1 MIKIWSYI
9 KNNFTTIKNIS
20 SIGVADII
28 GNAISSIFWLYLAS
42 IVIAEKYGEIHYYIA
57 IASIAS
63 TISLLGSEN
72 MLRVYVSKDVKLQ
85 STLYFVVLI
94 STAITS
100 VVLFFIYYK
109 IEIIILTL
117 SFVISNLAISESFG
131 KKMFIFYSKFFIL
144 QKILGATLPIILFY
158 LFDIN
163 GILVGLAL
171 SYMPYI
177 LQIYR
182 GFKESRINLI
192 LLKERFTFFLTS
204 FAQAFSGVAR
214 GQVDKLIIAP
224 MLGFG
229 LLGNYSFA
237 LQIVGILMILP
248 NVIYKYTLPHDA
260 SGKPTFVIKKI
271 TVLISIGITVLG
283 VTLSPVVIPA
293 FFPKYIEA
301 IPAMQILSFHPIPAT
316 LGLMIISK
324 FLATEKNKVVLIGT
338 VISLTVNIGGV
349 IILGPILGITGAALS
364 FVLSST
370 ANCVYSFAVNSK
382 MKPDFNN
389 KSVID

>member
-20 SIGVADII
+20 SIGVADIV
-28 GNAISSIFWLYLAS
+28 GSVISSIFWLYLAS
-42 IVIAEKYGEIHYYIA
+42 IAIAEKYGEIHYYIA

-63 TISLLGSEN
+63 TVSLLGSEN
-72 MLRVYVSKDVKLQ
+72 MLRVYIPKDVKIQ
-85 STLYFVVLI
+85 STVYFIVLI

-131 KKMFIFYSKFFIL
+131 KKMFTFYSKMFIL
-144 QKILGATLPIILFY
+144 QKILGATLSIILFY

-163 GILVGLAL
+163 GLLVGLAL

-177 LQIYR
+177 WQIYR
-182 GFKESRINLI
+182 GFKESQINLI
-192 LLKERFTFFLTS
+192 LLKDRFTFFLTS
-204 FAQAFSGVAR
+204 FAQTFSGVAR

-224 MLGFG
+224 MLGFS

-260 SGKPTFVIKKI
+260 SGKSTFVIKKL

-283 VTLSPVVIPA
+283 VILSPIVIPA
-293 FFPKYIEA
+293 FFPNYIEA
-301 IPAMQILSFHPIPAT
+301 IPAIQILSFHPIPAT

-324 FLATEKNKVVLIGT
+324 FLATEKNRVVLIG
-338 VISLTVNIGGV
+338 VIISLTVNIGGV
-349 IILGPILGITGAALS
+349 IILGSILGIIGAALS

-370 ANCVYSFAVNSK
+370 ANCVYLFAVNSK
-382 MKPDFNN
+382 MKPDFN
-389 KSVID
+389 KSVTD

>member
-1 MIKIWSYI
+1 MIKIWSFI

-20 SIGVADII
+20 AIGVADVI
-28 GNAISSIFWLYLAS
+28 GSAISSIFWLYLAS
-42 IVIAEKYGEIHYYIA
+42 VIIAEKYGIIHYYIA

-72 MLRVYVSKDVKLQ
+72 MLRVYIPKDVKLQ
-85 STLYFVVLI
+85 ATLYFIVLVAT
-94 STAITS
+94 SITS
-100 VVLFFIYYK
+100 LVLFFIYYK
-109 IEIIILTL
+109 IEIIILAL

-131 KKMFIFYSKFFIL
+131 KRMFTFYSKLFIL
-144 QKILGATLPIILFY
+144 QKILGTILPIALYY

-163 GILVGLAL
+163 GVLVGLAL
-171 SYMPYI
+171 SYMLYI
-177 LQIYR
+177 FQIYR

-192 LLKERFTFFLTS
+192 LLKDRFAFFLTS
-204 FAQAFSGVAR
+204 FAQTFSGVAR

-237 LQIVGILMILP
+237 LQIVAVLMILP
-248 NVIYKYTLPHDA
+248 NVIYKYTVPHDA
-260 SGKPTFVIKKI
+260 SGKSTFVIKKI

-283 VTLSPVVIPA
+283 IALSPVIIPV

-301 IPAMQILSFHPIPAT
+301 IPAIQILSFHPIPAT
-316 LGLMIISK
+316 IGLMIYSK
-324 FLATEKNKVVLIGT
+324 FLGDERNRVVLIGT
-338 VISLTVNIGGV
+338 IISLSVNIGGV
-349 IILGPILGITGAALS
+349 IILSPILGIVGAALS

-370 ANCVYSFAVNSK
+370 ANCLYSFVMNSK
-382 MKPDFNN
+382 MKSGFNS
-389 KSVID
+389 KSTID